1 MTIDTFEISTT
12 QATKILQVHEG
23 HFTDLKAKAIKP
35 SKLSQTISAMANADG
50 GDIYV
55 GIGEVEKP
63 DKSKERNW
71 NGFIDPEDANAHVQL
86 IQELFPFEQYISI
99 SFFKTSDLKG
109 FVLHIQINKTK
120 EILYASDKHPY
131 VRRGAQNLPIK
142 DHESLK
148 KLEFDKGIASFETQV
163 LNIPK
168 EIITESDVIKNFIQ
182 EVIPTTTPEA
192 WLKKQLLIQS
202 NKPTVAGVLLFAE
215 EPQAALPKQSGIKIY
230 RYKTRDKE
238 GTRQTLAF
246 NPITI
251 EGDIYNQIS
260 EAVSKSVEIVEGIKI
275 LGEKG
280 LEKIKYPVEAIH
292 EILTNAVL
300 HRDYSKKS
308 DTQVIIFDN
317 RVEIHSPGRLPGH
330 ITPQNIL
337 DEQLAR
343 NGALVRI
350 INKFPNPPNKDV
362 GEGLNTAFNAMRK
375 LRLKEPEVLETA
387 NGVKVVIY
395 HEPLASPEEMVLRY
409 LESHKEISNS
419 IARDVCGVDSENV
432 MKQIFVKL
440 AEVGLLER
448 TPDKKGRSSTWR
460 KSGKKYDKEPEQLT
474 IEF

>member
-1 MTIDTFEISTT
+1 MTIDTFEISRN
-12 QATKILQVHEG
+12 QATIILQMHEG
-23 HFTDLKAKAIKP
+23 HFADLKAKEIKP
-35 SKLSQTISAMANADG
+35 SKLSQTISGMANADG

-55 GIGEVEKP
+55 GIDEIERS
-63 DKSKERNW
+63 DKSKERKW
-71 NGFIDPEDANAHVQL
+71 NGFADPEDANAHIQL
-86 IQELFPFEQYISI
+86 IQELFPFEQYINI
-99 SFFKTSDLKG
+99 SYFKNDELLG
-109 FVLHIQINKTK
+109 FVLHIEINKTK

-131 VRRGAQNLPIK
+131 IRRSAQNLPIK
-142 DHESLK
+142 EHSALK
-148 KLEFDKGIASFETQV
+148 KLEFDKGIASYETQV
-163 LNIPK
+163 LNLPV
-168 EIITESDVIKNFIQ
+168 EIITKSEVIKNFISD
-182 EVIPTTTPEA
+182 VIPSSTAEV
-192 WLKKQLLIQS
+192 WLQKQLLIQS
-202 NKPTVAGVLLFAE
+202 NKPTVAGILLFAD

-246 NPITI
+246 DPITI
-251 EGDIYNQIS
+251 EGDIYTQIN
-260 EAVSKSVEIVEGIKI
+260 EAVTKSVEIVEGIKI

-308 DTQVIIFDN
+308 DIQVIIFDN

-343 NGALVRI
+343 NGALVRL

-375 LRLKEPEVLETA
+375 LRLKEPEVIEIA
-387 NGVKVVIY
+387 NGVKVIIY
-395 HEPLASPEEMVLRY
+395 HEPLASPEEIVLRY
-409 LESHKEISNS
+409 LESKDEISNS
-419 IARDVCGVDSENV
+419 IARSICGIDSENV

-440 AEVGLLER
+440 ALANILER
-448 TPDKKGRSSTWR
+448 TPGKKGKSSTWR
-460 KSGKKYDKEPEQLT
+460 KTGKKDTKKEEQLT
-474 IEF
+474 IDF